1 MVYRILKQFIPGNDN
16 LWVAK
21 LNASD
26 TVFEYDTL
34 EEAETKL
41 SELQENDSE
50 GRSYKI
56 SQIG

>member
-21 LNASD
+21 LNSSD
-26 TVFEYDTL
+26 SVFEYDTL
-34 EEAETKL
+34 DEAESKL
-41 SELQENDSE
+41 EELQNNDFE

-56 SQIG
+56 EEIG

>member
-16 LWVAK
+16 LWVSK

-50 GRSYKI
+50 GRSYKV